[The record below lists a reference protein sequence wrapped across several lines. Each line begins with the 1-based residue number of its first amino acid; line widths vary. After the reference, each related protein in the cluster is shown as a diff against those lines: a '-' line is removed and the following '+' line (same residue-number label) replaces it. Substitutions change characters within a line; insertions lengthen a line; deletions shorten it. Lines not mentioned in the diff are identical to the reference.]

1 MAISKKNGRKAKKQ
15 TDVSHTVFETA
26 PKAAL
31 LMLFTG
37 LFILFI
43 STFFTLNLPS
53 PVALS
58 RPIAL
63 TALLAGSAIGGLFCA
78 RRIES
83 PGAFAS
89 AALAVL
95 VLVILLIVAKELIPS
110 TVSNSSATFSIVGY
124 IACALS
130 AISGALL
137 GSKNK
142 KRKRRKKPFRS

>member
-1 MAISKKNGRKAKKQ
+1 MAISKTKSRNTKKQ
-15 TDVSHTVFETA
+15 TDTSHTVFETA

-37 LFILFI
+37 LFILLI

-53 PVALS
+53 PIALS

-63 TALLAGSAIGGLFCA
+63 TALFAGSAIGGFFCA

-83 PGAFAS
+83 SGAFAS

-95 VLVILLIVAKELIPS
+95 VLVILLIVAKTLIPS
-110 TVSNSSATFSIVGY
+110 TVSNSSSTFSIVGY
-124 IACALS
+124 ISSALS
-130 AISGALL
+130 AMLGVLL
-137 GSKNK
+137 GSKTQ
-142 KRKRRKKPFRS
+142 KRKRRKKTYRS